1 MRAGNYV
8 AGEDVCGVWVGVTE
22 EESEG
27 NDRPRIAVTV
37 VRPLVRKPTTEY
49 LLVQVRV

>member
-1 MRAGNYV
+1 MRARNYV
-8 AGEDVCGVWVGVTE
+8 AGEDVCSVRVGIAE

-37 VRPLVRKPTTEY
+37 VRPLQCSPTGY